1 MNYLIPV
8 IFLTS
13 LLCISLTE
21 GYNFTSMGCWRDK
34 GKEGSLRK
42 PRAIDSLEGTSDLLD
57 GKFRKRENATEKCAA
72 LAHSLNFTVFAIS
85 RGGECLGSANAS
97 INWDFWMYGEEEN
110 CVDGKGGVKPRSMDV
125 YYIEDYEECPDLE
138 TDCEGDCCYANPPMF
153 DQQQCPGYHNPDT
166 WCQEQPDFCMPR
178 TYDNSQYAPSLG
190 AAEVCSQYCPVYCG
204 SGEMTCYGKDFE
216 GCDYMFCMPNEN
228 YNQTYGSD
236 YPYTREL
243 SEYGDNGNSSCPMT
257 CPTACSEFDI
267 PCPMGFDENGCSY
280 GDYCTPSLYAIGE
293 WGNEIECPG
302 ACYTNCGW
310 TFNEVACP
318 IFSDDGCFVGNTC
331 VPCDEEDIEECCEA
345 NSIATRMSE
354 SDHMMVRSGLPK
366 GAQNFLNQLRFKM

>member
-1 MNYLIPV
+1 
-8 IFLTS
+8 
-13 LLCISLTE
+13 
-21 GYNFTSMGCWRDK
+21 
-34 GKEGSLRK
+34 
-42 PRAIDSLEGTSDLLD
+42 
-57 GKFRKRENATEKCAA
+57 
-72 LAHSLNFTVFAIS
+72 
-85 RGGECLGSANAS
+85 
-97 INWDFWMYGEEEN
+97 
-110 CVDGKGGVKPRSMDV
+110 
-125 YYIEDYEECPDLE
+125 
-138 TDCEGDCCYANPPMF
+138 
-153 DQQQCPGYHNPDT
+153 
-166 WCQEQPDFCMPR
+166 
-178 TYDNSQYAPSLG
+178 
-190 AAEVCSQYCPVYCG
+190 
-204 SGEMTCYGKDFE
+204 
-216 GCDYMFCMPNEN
+216 MFCMPSES

-366 GAQNFLNQLRFKM
+366 GAQNFLDKLRFQM